1 MLLQAQDQSY
11 DPGRDIAAGIIG
23 SHAELTA
30 HPPVARES
38 LRAFARRIGYS
49 VPHVLRLI
57 GYGLPRD
64 KDKRIPIAAALAWLD
79 RYRRVRIHVIARPRV
94 SAKDEGY

>member
-1 MLLQAQDQSY
+1 MLLQAQDQG
-11 DPGRDIAAGIIG
+11 DGPGGDIAAGIIG
-23 SHAELTA
+23 SHAQPVA
-30 HPPVARES
+30 CRPVARES

-79 RYRRVRIHVIARPRV
+79 RYSARPDPCDR
-94 SAKDEGY
+94 ATPGLRQG